1 MNKSWACGVLV
12 LLLSGCSTTGPFSLG
27 EFHLPRALE
36 ASGHDD
42 LVYWLRLSDSI
53 MQSSEGERLRE
64 IQRLQQS
71 GQQDDLVLALWL
83 SHPKANLAQ
92 RQQAQ
97 QLFSRALPAVN
108 THLQQFFAIHQ
119 SYNQELITFN
129 RVVTDRQQQIN
140 TLTRKLNELAT
151 IDEQINERRYQET
164 GQ

>member
-1 MNKSWACGVLV
+1 MNKVWVCGVLA
-12 LLLSGCSTTGPFSLG
+12 LLLSGCSATGPFSFG
-27 EFHLPRALE
+27 ELHLPRSLE
-36 ASGHDD
+36 ASSNDELLH
-42 LVYWLRLSDSI
+42 WLQLSNGI
-53 MQSSEGERLRE
+53 MQSSEAERLNE
-64 IQRLQQS
+64 IRRLQQL
-71 GQQDDLVLALWL
+71 GQDNDLVLALWL

-97 QLFSRALPAVN
+97 QLFSRVLPGVN

-119 SYNQELITFN
+119 AYNQELITFN

-151 IDEQINERRYQET
+151 IDEQINERRYQEN